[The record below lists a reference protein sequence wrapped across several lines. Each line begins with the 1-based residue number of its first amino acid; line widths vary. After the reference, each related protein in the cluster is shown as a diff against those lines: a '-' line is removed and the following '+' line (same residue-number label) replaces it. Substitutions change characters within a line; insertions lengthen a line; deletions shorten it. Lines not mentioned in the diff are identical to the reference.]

1 MGQRVQLGQKLR
13 AILGSDNVYFQ
24 PPSSVKLHYDA
35 IIYKKSADEVRYANN
50 NLYSRMNCYDVTFIS
65 YDPDSPIPDRIRYE
79 IPYCSYN
86 GHFVS
91 DNLNHHI
98 FKIYY

>member
-1 MGQRVQLGQKLR
+1 MESRDLLGKKLR
-13 AILGSDNVYFQ
+13 AILGSKNVYFQ
-24 PPSSVKLHYDA
+24 PPSSVKMHYPA
-35 IIYKKSADEVRYANN
+35 IVYKISADEVRYADDR
-50 NLYSRMNCYDVTFIS
+50 LYYRFKCYDVTYID
-65 YDPDSPIPDRIRYE
+65 YDPDSPIPDRIREE

-98 FKIYY
+98 FKIYF